1 MTVVGA
7 QIAGRRCADC
17 RPSVRRLCSAQAQTK
32 VGCCAD
38 KTQNITGIFKNS
50 SDIFTNSIEIS
61 TNINDILSLIGTAA
75 ERFPR
80 SSRVG
85 GAPWLGLKRR
95 GPTRQAPRDYFY
107 PAADVSSWAHP

>member
-1 MTVVGA
+1 LTAVDA
-7 QIAGRRCADC
+7 QIAGRRCAVYVQ
-17 RPSVRRLCSAQAQTK
+17 PGRRRKSAGWQTK

-85 GAPWLGLKRR
+85 GAPWLGLF
-95 GPTRQAPRDYFY
+95 GAPTKLDANGGW
-107 PAADVSSWAHP
+107 V